1 MAFLG
6 LILLFI
12 ECFLGGFLIAYFLCS
27 DGGSCKTNV
36 FLETGKDNEKEEEL
50 TEVTVETNGPEQ
62 FEKTSSSDAKQQQLE
77 D

>member
-12 ECFLGGFLIAYFLCS
+12 ECFLGGFLIAYFLCFDS
-27 DGGSCKTNV
+27 GSCKTNAFV
-36 FLETGKDNEKEEEL
+36 ESGKDNEKEEEL

-62 FEKTSSSDAKQQQLE
+62 FEKISSNDAKQQLE

>member
-27 DGGSCKTNV
+27 DGGSCKTNAFV
-36 FLETGKDNEKEEEL
+36 ESGKHNEKEEEL

-62 FEKTSSSDAKQQQLE
+62 FENISSNDAKQQLE

>member
-36 FLETGKDNEKEEEL
+36 CVIESEKDNEKGEEL

-62 FEKTSSSDAKQQQLE
+62 FEKTSSSDAKQQLE